1 MANITRRSPLF
12 GDITRFDP
20 FTNMDNWLK
29 DFGIRHLFN
38 EMETAPLIKVDLSE
52 NDTAYTIRAEIPGVK
67 KEDIKVQV
75 DGNRVSISAET
86 KKEAEEKEGERVI
99 CRECYQGSSYRSFS
113 LDSTVDETKA
123 EAKYESGILELTLP
137 KTSEKVSK
145 RIEIK

>member
-12 GDITRFDP
+12 SDITRFDP
-20 FTNMDNWLK
+20 FTNMDNWFK
-29 DFGIRHLFN
+29 EFGMRNFFN

-52 NDTAYTIRAEIPGVK
+52 NDIAYTIRAEIPGAK

-86 KKEAEEKEGERVI
+86 KKETEEKEGERVI
-99 CRECYQGSSYRSFS
+99 CRECYQGSSYRSFN

-123 EAKYESGILELTLP
+123 QAKYENGILELTLP

>member
-1 MANITRRSPLF
+1 MLNIVKRDPLF

-20 FTNMDNWLK
+20 FTNMESLFK
-29 DFGIRHLFN
+29 GFGMRPFLN
-38 EMETAPLIKVDLSE
+38 EMDAGSLIKVDLSE
-52 NDTAYTIRAEIPGVK
+52 DDKAYNIRAEIPGVNK
-67 KEDIKVQV
+67 DDIKIQV

-86 KKEAEEKEGERVI
+86 KQEKEEKEGESVI
-99 CRECYQGSSYRSFS
+99 RRECYHCSSYRSFS